1 MTHFKIRVKFGGQI
15 PEKILCLLI
24 LMFMNS
30 YQWKW
35 LDNRLYFQK
44 ITGFNNFFM
53 NMSKILRLECEKMTE
68 NCCFCPGIF
77 WDLPTLDP

>member
-35 LDNRLYFQK
+35 LGNRLYFQK
-44 ITGFNNFFM
+44 ITGFTNLTM
-53 NMSKILRLECEKMTE
+53 NMSEILRLECEKMTE

-77 WDLPTLDP
+77 WDLPTSDP

>member
-24 LMFMNS
+24 LMFLNS
-30 YQWKW
+30 YQWNW
-35 LDNRLYFQK
+35 SYNWLYFQK
-44 ITGFNNFFM
+44 ITGFTTFTM
-53 NMSKILRLECEKMTE
+53 NMSEILRLECEKMAQ
-68 NCCFCPGIF
+68 NSCFCPGIF